1 MWIGFGSTTLL
12 NTPPS
17 VLQIEYLGELLE
29 SGELVGLPVR
39 ASPPT
44 VTLPR
49 IKVCE
54 ISGFYQI

>member
-1 MWIGFGSTTLL
+1 ML

-17 VLQIEYLGELLE
+17 VLQIEYLRELLE

-49 IKVCE
+49 IKVLD
-54 ISGFYQI
+54 ILVI